1 MASASRST
9 VAFLVRGLEPSD
21 TYNRKSWTAVYD
33 LARERSCN
41 LLMVS
46 GQVLDDPDGVD
57 RAHSAVFRLLNRK
70 LADGALL
77 SPTVTNRAS
86 EDRLEQFDR
95 ELGGLPIVAASVRVG
110 SRPLQAIA
118 NDKGVSAVVRHLI
131 AVHGCRRIVHVRGPY
146 PNDEAA
152 YREAGWRAELERAGI
167 AVKPEWLVPGGF
179 DFIGLETIGQDILD
193 RVGRHFDA
201 VVACND
207 VAAHRVMEDFQRLG
221 IRVPEDVKVVG
232 FDDIEKSQYS
242 SPALTTVR
250 QPVAELAR
258 MSWNALDELRAGRRP
273 ADGSI
278 PAGLVVRSSCGCGR
292 DQWSPEAVPPLP
304 AIDGTDLTNF
314 YEQRMEKF
322 QGAVYDLHNF
332 IRAMN
337 RVTEA
342 EQLVPVLSEWLPQ
355 LGVSRFAVLRVC
367 ESDGSPS
374 EHVCRWEPGTLLP
387 TAPGFFSVLTAQPAP
402 KGLPPVIAAGQFSM
416 EEWFS
421 RISPFVLGMFP
432 LVTGDTWYGLALL
445 ELSRS
450 AGLLE
455 LILQEQ
461 LASALDRIARERK
474 FRETETLRRFAA
486 QVAHEINTPLGALVS
501 AHGTIEIR
509 LMKLAD
515 EWMRFAF
522 SLSDSGRDLFARV
535 YRDLSGLREFPSP
548 AAARTSRRHWL
559 KVLDG
564 YPDAAQLA
572 EDLALLGFH
581 ASDGELRRWSRSPD
595 FGRVI
600 GFLAQLA
607 DLPKSTAIVGL
618 AAEKIGNFVRA
629 LRQSLN

>member
-1 MASASRST
+1 MASAFRST

-46 GQVLDDPDGVD
+46 GQVLDDPDRMD
-57 RAHSAVFRLLNRK
+57 RAHSAVFRLLSRK
-70 LADGALL
+70 LTDGAIL
-77 SPTVTNRAS
+77 SPTVTNRAA
-86 EDRLEQFDR
+86 EARLKQFDR
-95 ELGGLPIVAASVRVG
+95 ELGGLPVVATSVPVG
-110 SRPLQAIA
+110 TRPLQTID
-118 NDKGVSAVVRHLI
+118 NDEGVSAVVRHLI
-131 AVHGCRRIVHVRGPY
+131 DEHGCRRIVHVRGPY

-152 YREAGWRAELERAGI
+152 HREAGWRAELERAGI
-167 AVKPEWLVPGGF
+167 TVKPEWLVPGGF
-179 DFIGLETIGQDILD
+179 DFVGLETIGHDIVE
-193 RVGRHFDA
+193 RVGRDFDA

-250 QPVAELAR
+250 QPVAELTR
-258 MSWNALDELRAGRRP
+258 MAWNALDELRAGRRP
-273 ADGSI
+273 SDGSV
-278 PAGLVVRSSCGCGR
+278 PAGLVVRSSCGCPR
-292 DQWSPEAVPPLP
+292 ERWSPQAEPPLP
-304 AIDGTDLTNF
+304 ATDGTDLMTY

-322 QGAVYDLHNF
+322 QGSVYDLHNF

-342 EQLVPVLSEWLPQ
+342 EQLVPVLHEWLPQ

-367 ESDGSPS
+367 ERDGSPS
-374 EHVCRWEPGTLLP
+374 EHICQWEEGTVLP

-402 KGLPPVIAAGQFSM
+402 TGLPRVIAGDQFAM
-416 EEWFS
+416 AEWFA
-421 RISPFVLGMFP
+421 RVSPFVLGLFP
-432 LVTGDTWYGLALL
+432 LVTGDTWYGVALL
-445 ELSRS
+445 ELSRA

-501 AHGTIEIR
+501 AHGTIEAR

-522 SLSDSGRDLFARV
+522 SLSDDGRGLFARV

-548 AAARTSRRHWL
+548 AAARSSRRHWAR
-559 KVLDG
+559 VLAG
-564 YPDAAQLA
+564 YPDAVKVAD
-572 EDLALLGFH
+572 DLAVLGFR

-595 FGRVI
+595 FARVI